1 MCFWS
6 LYKSN
11 NIACIILCFV
21 IPSTLLQNDVWEII
35 LVYVCM
41 CGSFILTDV

>member
-1 MCFWS
+1 MCVWI

-11 NIACIILCFV
+11 NIECIILCFV
-21 IPSTLLQNDVWEII
+21 IPSTLLQNDVGEII

-41 CGSFILTDV
+41 RGSFILTDI